1 MSLVIS
7 NVYKRFY
14 YWKLEKGRKKKF
26 QFLLLAGF
34 EPGKWRFFVFNVESR
49 WSVGNTKWP
58 PLITTIFPFSRQ
70 NIFFNQ
76 KNHVIDKIFHCFC
89 FVPNEWDS
97 FHQMARIEAN
107 VLICL
112 VVQAKKSSASS
123 KKHKSQRLQSWFVHI
138 CAERNIRTTTLRYCH
153 LLLYLRWLLPKF
165 FYDTLGG

>member
-1 MSLVIS
+1 MNTLFLASDDRILNFEHISTHHWSLV
-7 NVYKRFY
+7 NFEHYK
-14 YWKLEKGRKKKF
+14 
-26 QFLLLAGF
+26 FL
-34 EPGKWRFFVFNVESR
+34 GKV
-49 WSVGNTKWP
+49 
-58 PLITTIFPFSRQ
+58 IQ

-112 VVQAKKSSASS
+112 VAQEKKSSASS